1 MKPNEDGFYSVEDC
15 VAVLTK
21 SPKIYTSKRHPRL
34 DMRRRDS
41 KELWAV
47 LKGTAHVAHI
57 PSYIPGKLGGKFDA
71 AIFVS
76 YEARRCLD
84 CEDFDALITTL
95 RTINRLTQ

>member
-1 MKPNEDGFYSVEDC
+1 MKSNEDGFYSVEDC
-15 VAVLTK
+15 VAAMATPPRWIVTGANN
-21 SPKIYTSKRHPRL
+21 PKL

-41 KELWAV
+41 KELYGV
-47 LKGTAHVAHI
+47 LKNTGHVSHV
-57 PSYIPGKLGGKFDA
+57 PSRSFSGKFDA
-71 AIFVS
+71 AIFIS